1 VRLPSIRAFDI
12 AATISSSVM
21 SGCSAVRESRNCAC
35 SSSGETLPPLDLAAM
50 LPVSLQRCIQIT
62 TTLGLIPKSSAAS
75 RRDAPPSTAS
85 TTRIRKSGEYGFGIG
100 SPKIESIQA
109 TFAHSHALGNPPKI
123 NRFNP
128 IGKCSNAQG
137 DAAKGVL
144 VEFHDGKFHPVT
156 GVPAY
161 DAEAEKDIDDSTAW
175 IIRTKAGKVV
185 QTLIAEVSA
194 DRKTWTVT
202 QGGINANG
210 QPFNNVV
217 VRERQ

>member
-128 IGKCSNAQG
+128 IGKCSNASN
-137 DAAKGVL
+137 DVIATSPA
-144 VEFHDGKFHPVT
+144 T
-156 GVPAY
+156 SAGVPA
-161 DAEAEKDIDDSTAW
+161 
-175 IIRTKAGKVV
+175 
-185 QTLIAEVSA
+185 
-194 DRKTWTVT
+194 
-202 QGGINANG
+202 
-210 QPFNNVV
+210 
-217 VRERQ
+217 

>member
-1 VRLPSIRAFDI
+1 MRLPSIRAFDI

-128 IGKCSNAQG
+128 IGKCSNA
-137 DAAKGVL
+137 
-144 VEFHDGKFHPVT
+144 
-156 GVPAY
+156 
-161 DAEAEKDIDDSTAW
+161 ST
-175 IIRTKAGKVV
+175 R
-185 QTLIAEVSA
+185 
-194 DRKTWTVT
+194 
-202 QGGINANG
+202 
-210 QPFNNVV
+210 
-217 VRERQ
+217 